1 MTRKAS
7 RNNGSTTDKGRKS
20 DGTFMTGNPG
30 RPMGARHKATRAVEG
45 LLEGQSEA
53 LTQKAIDLALEGDT
67 PALRL
72 CLERIA
78 PPRKDSPVSFDLPAI
93 ESAAQAS
100 EAAQAVLRAVSE
112 GEITPLEA
120 AAVMTLVEQYRRT
133 LETTELEARI
143 AVLETRHGAD

>member
-1 MTRKAS
+1 MTGKTNRKY
-7 RNNGSTTDKGRKS
+7 GSTTVKGRKP
-20 DGTFMTGNPG
+20 DGTFTKGNPG
-30 RPMGARHKATRAVEG
+30 RPMGARHVATRAVEV
-45 LLEGQSEA
+45 LLEGQGES

-67 PALRL
+67 TALRL

-100 EAAQAVLRAVSE
+100 EAAQAVLQAVSG
-112 GEITPLEA
+112 GEITPLEG

-133 LETTELEARI
+133 LETTEIEARI
-143 AVLETRHGAD
+143 VALENGHAS

>member
-1 MTRKAS
+1 MTSKKE
-7 RNNGSTTDKGRKS
+7 RNNVGKTYTDENGK
-20 DGTFMTGNPG
+20 FATGNPG
-30 RPMGARHKATRAVEG
+30 RPKGARHKSTLAVETM
-45 LLEGQSEA
+45 LEGQSEA
-53 LTQKAIDLALEGDT
+53 LTKKAIDLALEGDT

-100 EAAQAVLRAVSE
+100 EAAQAVLRAVSD
-112 GEITPLEA
+112 GDITPLEG

-133 LETTELEARI
+133 LETTELESRI
-143 AVLETRHGAD
+143 AALENGHAS